1 MCGNGRGDG
10 CALNEET
17 SMRAVVIH
25 ETGDPDV
32 LTYEEADRPEPGDGE
47 VLVRVHAASVNPA
60 DWKDRRG
67 FRDGP
72 LPRVL
77 GHDMSGTVESSRADG
92 FAEGDEV
99 FGMSAGGAYA
109 EYATASAAVIAK
121 KPEGVSHEQAA
132 AIPVAGVTAWQAL
145 FDRGG
150 LDGGQTALV
159 AGAAGGVG
167 HLAVQFAKVAG
178 ARAIGTGSTRNRDFV
193 LGLGADEYV
202 DYTQQDVGEAV
213 SGADVAL
220 DTVGGDTTAALLPA
234 MREGGILVTI
244 ASTPPE
250 EAARE
255 RGVRAEL
262 LVISPKPEQLA
273 RIAELVA
280 GGEVHVEIAEA
291 MPLADVRRAH
301 ELSEGGHVRGK
312 LVLTVG

>member
-1 MCGNGRGDG
+1 MK
-10 CALNEET
+10 
-17 SMRAVVIH
+17 AVVIH

-32 LTYEEADRPEPGDGE
+32 LRYEEIDRPEPGDGE
-47 VLVRVHAASVNPA
+47 VLIRVHAASVNPA

-67 FRDGP
+67 FRDNP

-77 GHDMSGTVESSRADG
+77 GFDMSGTVVSSRADG
-92 FAEGDEV
+92 FAEGDQV
-99 FGMSAGGAYA
+99 FGMSASGAYA
-109 EYATASAAVIAK
+109 EYSTASAAVIAK

-150 LDGGQTALV
+150 LDSGQTALV

-167 HLAVQFAKVAG
+167 HFAVQFAKVAG

-202 DYTQQDVGEAV
+202 DYTQQDVSEAV
-213 SGADVAL
+213 SGADIAL
-220 DTVGGDTTAALLPA
+220 DTVGGEVTASLLPA
-234 MREGGILVTI
+234 LREGGMLVTI
-244 ASTPPE
+244 AAAPPE

-255 RGVRAEL
+255 RDLRTEL
-262 LVISPKPEQLA
+262 LVASPKSEQLA

-280 GGEVHVEIAEA
+280 SGDVRVEIAEA
-291 MPLADVRRAH
+291 MPLGEVKRAH

-312 LVLTVG
+312 LVLIAAT